1 MITLFT
7 TIEGLNDE
15 VCSDKEYTLK
25 TIVRF
30 NEDSTIPQVDGTFDA
45 EVAFTF
51 LSDFHQED
59 IEYTIREV
67 IPDDVEAKL
76 ASVVRIGGLQSAV
89 QLCTLM
95 IKMPP
100 DKNFIWPMMT
110 KSQSEVIK
118 EIKTIPHFD
127 PAL

>member
-30 NEDSTIPQVDGTFDA
+30 NEDSTIPQVDGIFDA
-45 EVAFTF
+45 EVAYTF
-51 LSDFHQED
+51 LSDFHMED
-59 IEYTIREV
+59 IEYTLKEV
-67 IPDDVEAKL
+67 IPEDVEAKL
-76 ASVVRIGGLQSAV
+76 ASVVRIGGLQSAE
-89 QLCTLM
+89 QLCTLV

-100 DKNFIWPMMT
+100 DKIFIWPMMT
-110 KSQSEVIK
+110 KSQ
-118 EIKTIPHFD
+118 
-127 PAL
+127 